1 MSESTT
7 FELDG
12 LLDDEFLEPEPEP
25 KSNLFD
31 FPESLEKRRPPRRAA
46 PVKLPQRPVARAS
59 KARDV
64 QPLLANAGGP
74 AKSPH
79 RRPSSSEPRPNPY
92 QPQLPQTSTKS
103 AKYQPTSPVS
113 DRRRSYLPDKAP
125 PRATPQPDK
134 APPPKAASVPETNG
148 APVST
153 PVQPETNG
161 ARAAVVPPFETG
173 PRPSK
178 LEPQVEPS
186 NPPGKFEAQVEPS
199 SFPAPPKFHP
209 QVDPS
214 VPSIRSLSPG
224 PSERPPPSSVAS
236 LSPRALKYRPAHS
249 YESLPEKL
257 NQFMPLDEL
266 SPKSVRSKTQFEVD
280 HASEDESPGYAP
292 SNAPV
297 GGDLPP
303 PPSLPREAPSRYRPV
318 QPSGQVE
325 SEVDEPRPSRYQ
337 PSGQVESEVDE
348 PIVAKPSRYQPPRSQ
363 YAPAA
368 GAFEPAT
375 PPLPVQPVSRY
386 HPGKAPRS
394 QTAPVVT
401 KLEPVLTKLEP
412 IEPTLSIPPPTI
424 KYRPKPLAPQ
434 REPTSGDRPSFC
446 SFRWTTEGRYVL
458 ARRAVQ
464 IEPVSSIAS
473 DYHLY
478 RSFPG
483 PITPKTP
490 TSELLAWLELNP
502 PSILV
507 TALRHHLEKTKLTAT
522 IPYTSGG
529 CEGSTV
535 DLGDAQLAIAQ
546 ASGHDWALALLLAH
560 YMGNFKDVARQ
571 YIDYLSPDPL
581 PQAVL
586 LLASGHPVFSPD
598 WLPLAAVAHQA
609 GDTEFLRNYSSQL
622 GGAPGIACGVL
633 SGAPLGG
640 SFAHVGTSMLTQVY
654 NRGKPNPLVSPLL
667 LHHAMT
673 LADYGLSQ
681 AAQKYIDVLAAGKYH
696 HQELTKLRERFKT
709 GNSWLDKV
717 WTRLD
722 KFIGGDIPSP
732 ATTRANSICAPYSSR
747 LSDSPQSAMWR
758 QYEVHD
764 DTVKEYVPPEEKKE
778 WKLFKS
784 EKRPIQAK
792 LGSSVNHFYY
802 DETHKRWLDK
812 RKPVEEQVKEEKAP
826 PPPRKATT
834 PVATGVKRGKRRNYV
849 SVLK

>member
-224 PSERPPPSSVAS
+224 PSERPPSITS

-280 HASEDESPGYAP
+280 HASEDELVDWYGARDS
-292 SNAPV
+292 SRSWV
-297 GGDLPP
+297 GGRPADWCT
-303 PPSLPREAPSRYRPV
+303 RKFAEASRPFTLCSSDVYLC
-318 QPSGQVE
+318 QV
-325 SEVDEPRPSRYQ
+325 STV
-337 PSGQVESEVDE
+337 
-348 PIVAKPSRYQPPRSQ
+348 I
-363 YAPAA
+363 
-368 GAFEPAT
+368 
-375 PPLPVQPVSRY
+375 
-386 HPGKAPRS
+386 
-394 QTAPVVT
+394 
-401 KLEPVLTKLEP
+401 
-412 IEPTLSIPPPTI
+412 
-424 KYRPKPLAPQ
+424 
-434 REPTSGDRPSFC
+434 
-446 SFRWTTEGRYVL
+446 
-458 ARRAVQ
+458 
-464 IEPVSSIAS
+464 
-473 DYHLY
+473 
-478 RSFPG
+478 
-483 PITPKTP
+483 
-490 TSELLAWLELNP
+490 LEL
-502 PSILV
+502 
-507 TALRHHLEKTKLTAT
+507 
-522 IPYTSGG
+522 
-529 CEGSTV
+529 
-535 DLGDAQLAIAQ
+535 
-546 ASGHDWALALLLAH
+546 
-560 YMGNFKDVARQ
+560 
-571 YIDYLSPDPL
+571 
-581 PQAVL
+581 
-586 LLASGHPVFSPD
+586 
-598 WLPLAAVAHQA
+598 
-609 GDTEFLRNYSSQL
+609 
-622 GGAPGIACGVL
+622 
-633 SGAPLGG
+633 
-640 SFAHVGTSMLTQVY
+640 
-654 NRGKPNPLVSPLL
+654 
-667 LHHAMT
+667 
-673 LADYGLSQ
+673 
-681 AAQKYIDVLAAGKYH
+681 
-696 HQELTKLRERFKT
+696 
-709 GNSWLDKV
+709 
-717 WTRLD
+717 
-722 KFIGGDIPSP
+722 
-732 ATTRANSICAPYSSR
+732 
-747 LSDSPQSAMWR
+747 WR
-758 QYEVHD
+758 V
-764 DTVKEYVPPEEKKE
+764 
-778 WKLFKS
+778 
-784 EKRPIQAK
+784 
-792 LGSSVNHFYY
+792 
-802 DETHKRWLDK
+802 
-812 RKPVEEQVKEEKAP
+812 
-826 PPPRKATT
+826 
-834 PVATGVKRGKRRNYV
+834 
-849 SVLK
+849 